1 MRYQDAVAFRQALE
15 LHVAEKLHAYTRT
28 YEQAR
33 PSTRAKDLVDLALI
47 ADLSPL
53 EATPLRDAIEDTFA
67 HRDTH
72 AVPGELPPPPADWR
86 APFRQLAQTVGVPT
100 ELADAHADAAA
111 LLDPI
116 LAGEIRTGSWQ
127 PDARRWRDQAE
138 RPTPTPR
145 R

>member
-67 HRDTH
+67 RRDTH
-72 AVPGELPPPPADWR
+72 AVPGELPPPPAD
-86 APFRQLAQTVGVPT
+86 
-100 ELADAHADAAA
+100 
-111 LLDPI
+111 
-116 LAGEIRTGSWQ
+116 
-127 PDARRWRDQAE
+127 
-138 RPTPTPR
+138 
-145 R
+145 